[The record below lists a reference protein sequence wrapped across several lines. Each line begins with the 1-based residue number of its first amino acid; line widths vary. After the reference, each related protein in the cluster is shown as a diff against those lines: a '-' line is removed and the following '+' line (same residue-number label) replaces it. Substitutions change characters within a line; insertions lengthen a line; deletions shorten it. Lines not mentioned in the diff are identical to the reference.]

1 MLPFD
6 SFYFIYQSYYTTIFT
21 IICIIAIFVMEFYI
35 FIYISNIIIVSKKIF
50 INFNQYVAGL
60 LGRILILVFLLIIL
74 KSFGFFLFLFSLN
87 LANLLAQFSRNQL
100 RQEGLYLNVKI
111 INLGVTYQ
119 LNMLFLHLLYHC

>member
-1 MLPFD
+1 MHNCNICNGILY
-6 SFYFIYQSYYTTIFT
+6 FYL
-21 IICIIAIFVMEFYI
+21 YI
-35 FIYISNIIIVSKKIF
+35 VYISNIIIVSKKIF

-74 KSFGFFLFLFSLN
+74 KSFGFFLSLFSLN
-87 LANLLAQFSRNQL
+87 LANLLAQFSRNQP